1 VAARTLLL
9 FKVVPTQQDVAQLYV
24 NKQHKYF
31 MLKKILTSPWTAL
44 LTLALIVSIRI
55 ADPVFVE
62 SVRLRYF
69 DTLIT
74 AKEPTFNNIV
84 TVNIDEPTLDKY
96 GQWPLPR
103 AEYAKIIKD
112 LYDRG
117 ASLVVL
123 NVLMAE
129 PDRTGGDA
137 GLSAALKNYP
147 VILGSVPS
155 NKTKNTP
162 RVPGSAVLGPEWLDQ
177 IVQYSGLIANVPQL
191 ENSAAGVGIVSTLPE
206 VDGVNRRMPLIV
218 AVDDKLYPALSLETL
233 RVAAGDST
241 FQVKLFEGGV
251 EKMRVPKFGPVTTD
265 NLGRV
270 WIDWSQESRSFGLTK
285 LPKDLEGAIVIVGPT
300 AAGIGNPV
308 PTSKGAVWPHEV
320 QAAVIGTMMNG
331 VVIQRPDYADGV
343 EILALLAFGI
353 LLIFLSRWTYVGI
366 GATVVIVGAVVPGTM
381 WAFTNWLIL
390 SDATAISFGLIL
402 VALHTYGVKF
412 VSEFLQKQAVKKQF
426 AGYCSP
432 EVVRLLQE
440 NPDLIKKGI
449 KKDVSV
455 MFSDLRGF
463 TPIGE
468 YFDKPGNGGPQG
480 LATYMNGYMDAI
492 TIPIIDANG
501 MVLKY
506 VGDASMHIHGAPL
519 DDDRHAHTIV
529 AVGLEMLDAVDEYT
543 EIMEAQGLPPAA
555 MGWGCNT
562 GYGYIGEMGSTAR
575 HGYDI
580 LGDMV
585 STAARLEARCKAYG
599 VLCIIGAET
608 YNRTKDDFFYLLLD
622 NLQPKGKT
630 VADLIY
636 TVLRTRGIDYARDKI
651 AHDVMHD
658 LYRQKKFDEAAAMCA
673 KLKGNFGGQ
682 MDKYYKIWIE
692 RCDFMKLQDLGD
704 NWNGE
709 FVAHEK

>member
-1 VAARTLLL
+1 
-9 FKVVPTQQDVAQLYV
+9 
-24 NKQHKYF
+24 
-31 MLKKILTSPWTAL
+31 MLKKILLSPWTAL
-44 LTLALIVSIRI
+44 LTLALILSIRI

-74 AKEPTFNNIV
+74 QKAPTANNIY
-84 TVNIDEPTLDKY
+84 TVNIDEAALDKY

-117 ASLVVL
+117 AGLVVL
-123 NVLMAE
+123 NVIMAE

-137 GLSAALKNYP
+137 VLANALKQYP

-155 NKTKNTP
+155 ARTKNTP
-162 RVPGSAVLGPEWLDQ
+162 RNPGSAVMGPEWQDQ
-177 IVQYSGLIANVPQL
+177 IVQYPGLIANVPQL
-191 ENSAAGVGIVSTLPE
+191 ENAAAGIGIVSTLPE
-206 VDGVNRRMPLIV
+206 VDGVNRRLPLV
-218 AVDDKLYPALSLETL
+218 VSVDGKLYPSMSMEAL
-233 RVAAGDST
+233 RAAAGDST
-241 FQVKLFEGGV
+241 FQVKLNELGV
-251 EKMRVPKFGPVTTD
+251 EKMRIPKFGPITTD

-270 WIDWSQESRSFGLTK
+270 WIDWSQENNQASLLD
-285 LPKDLEGAIVIVGPT
+285 LPKNFNGAIVIVGPT
-300 AAGIGNPV
+300 AAGIANPL
-308 PTSKGAVWPHEV
+308 PTAKGAVWPQDV
-320 QAAVIGTMMNG
+320 QAAAMATMING

-343 EILALLAFGI
+343 EIIALLAFGI

-390 SDATAISFGLIL
+390 SDATALAVGLVL

-412 VSEFLQKQAVKKQF
+412 VSEFLQKQAIKKQF

-468 YFDKPGNGGPQG
+468 YFDKPGNGGPEG
-480 LATYMNGYMDAI
+480 LAKYMNGYMDAI

-529 AVGLEMLDAVDEYT
+529 AVGLEMLDRVDEYT
-543 EIMEAQGLPPAA
+543 KIMEAQGLPPAA

-562 GYGYIGEMGSTAR
+562 GDGYIGEMGSTAR

-636 TVLRTRGIDYARDKI
+636 TVLRTRGEDYTRDKI

-658 LYRQKKFDEAAAMCA
+658 LYRQKKFDEAAAMC
-673 KLKGNFGGQ
+673 KKMKGTFGGQ
-682 MDKYYKIWIE
+682 MDKYYKMWIE

>member
-1 VAARTLLL
+1 
-9 FKVVPTQQDVAQLYV
+9 
-24 NKQHKYF
+24 
-31 MLKKILTSPWTAL
+31 MLKKILLSPWTAL
-44 LTLALIVSIRI
+44 LTLALVVGIRV
-55 ADPVFVE
+55 ADPTFVE

-74 AKEPTFNNIV
+74 SKEVTVNNIV
-84 TVNIDEPTLDKY
+84 TVNIDEATLDKY

-103 AEYAKIIKD
+103 AEYAKIVRD
-112 LYDRG
+112 LYQRG
-117 ASLVVL
+117 AGLVVL
-123 NVLMAE
+123 NVLMPE
-129 PDRTGGDA
+129 TDRTGGD
-137 GLSAALKNYP
+137 GALGQTLKEFP
-147 VILGSVPS
+147 VVLGSIPS

-162 RVPGSAVLGPEWLDQ
+162 RVPGSAVLGPEFMDQ
-177 IVQYSGLIANVPQL
+177 IVQYPGLIANVPQL

-218 AVDDKLYPALSLETL
+218 TVDGKLYPALSLETL

-251 EKMRVPKFGPVTTD
+251 EKMRIPKFGPITTD
-265 NLGRV
+265 PLGRV
-270 WIDWSQESRSFGLTK
+270 WIDWSQESHSVSAVK
-285 LPKDLEGAIVIVGPT
+285 LPKDLAGAIVIVGPT
-300 AAGIGNPV
+300 AAGISNPV
-308 PTSKGAVWPHEV
+308 PTSKGAVFPHEV
-320 QAAVIGTMMNG
+320 QAAVIGTMVNG

-343 EILALLAFGI
+343 EILALVAFGL

-366 GATVVIVGAVVPGTM
+366 CATVVIVGAVVPGTM
-381 WAFTNWLIL
+381 YAFTNWLIL
-390 SDATAISFGLIL
+390 SDATAISFGLII

-412 VSEFLQKQAVKKQF
+412 VSEFLQKQAIKKQF
-426 AGYCSP
+426 AGYCSK
-432 EVVRLLQE
+432 EVVELLQKD
-440 NPDLIKKGI
+440 PDLIKRGVR
-449 KKDVSV
+449 KDVSV

-468 YFDKPGNGGPQG
+468 HYGDDVAG
-480 LATYMNGYMDAI
+480 LGKYMNGYMDAI
-492 TIPIIDANG
+492 SQPMLDNKG
-501 MVLKY
+501 MVIKY
-506 VGDASMHIHGAPL
+506 VGDASMHIHGAPIEDL
-519 DDDRHAHTIV
+519 NHARTIV
-529 AVGLEMLDAVDEYT
+529 AVGLEMLDKVDEYT
-543 EIMEAQGLPPAA
+543 KLMEAQGLPPAA
-555 MGWGCNT
+555 MGWGCNS
-562 GYGYIGEMGSTAR
+562 GIGFIGEMGSTER
-575 HGYDI
+575 HSYDI

-599 VLCIIGAET
+599 VLAIVGAET

-636 TVLRTRGIDYARDKI
+636 TVLRTKGVDYTRDKI

-658 LYRQKKFDEAAAMCA
+658 LYRQKKFDEAAAMCK

-692 RCDFMKLQDLGD
+692 RCDFMKQQDLGD

>member
-1 VAARTLLL
+1 
-9 FKVVPTQQDVAQLYV
+9 
-24 NKQHKYF
+24 
-31 MLKKILTSPWTAL
+31 MMKKILINPWTAL
-44 LTLALIVSIRI
+44 LTLALIISIRI

-74 AKEPTFNNIV
+74 SKAPTENNIY
-84 TVNIDEPTLDKY
+84 TVNIDEAALDKY

-117 ASLVVL
+117 AGLVVL
-123 NVLMAE
+123 NVIMAE
-129 PDRTGGDA
+129 PDRSGGDA
-137 GLSAALKNYP
+137 VLANALKQYP

-155 NKTKNTP
+155 ERTKNQP
-162 RVPGSAVLGPEWLDQ
+162 RKPGSAVISPEWQDQ
-177 IVQYSGLIANVPQL
+177 IIQYPGLIANIPSL
-191 ENSAAGVGIVSTLPE
+191 ENAAAGIGIVSTLPE
-206 VDGVNRRMPLIV
+206 VDGVNRRIPLV
-218 AVDDKLYPALSLETL
+218 VSVNDNLYPSLSLETL
-233 RVAAGDST
+233 RTAAGDST
-241 FQVKLFEGGV
+241 FQIKLNEYGV
-251 EKMRVPKFGPVTTD
+251 EKMRIPKFGPISTD
-265 NLGRV
+265 PLGRI
-270 WIDWSQESRSFGLTK
+270 WIDWSQQNKSVSLTN
-285 LPKDLEGAIVIVGPT
+285 LPKDFGGAVVIVGPT
-300 AAGIGNPV
+300 AAGISNPF
-308 PTSKGAVWPHEV
+308 PTSIGAVFPHDV
-320 QAAVIGTMMNG
+320 QASVIATMANG
-331 VVIQRPDYADGV
+331 VVIERPDYADGV
-343 EILALLAFGI
+343 EILALLGFGL

-390 SDATAISFGLIL
+390 SDATAITFGIII

-412 VSEFLQKQAVKKQF
+412 VSEFLQKQAIKKQF
-426 AGYCSP
+426 SGYCSK
-432 EVVRLLQE
+432 EVVELLQKD
-440 NPDLIKKGI
+440 PDLIKRGVR
-449 KKDVSV
+449 KDVSV

-468 YFDKPGNGGPQG
+468 HYGDDVGGLG
-480 LATYMNGYMDAI
+480 KYMNGYMDAI
-492 TIPIIDANG
+492 SKPIMDNKG
-501 MVLKY
+501 MVIKY
-506 VGDASMHIHGAPL
+506 VGDASMHIHGAPIE
-519 DDDRHAHTIV
+519 DANHAHTIV
-529 AVGLEMLDAVDEYT
+529 KVGLEMLDAVDAYT
-543 EIMEAQGLPPAA
+543 KEMEAQGLPPAA

-562 GYGYIGEMGSTAR
+562 GIGFIGEMGSTDR
-575 HGYDI
+575 HSYDI

-599 VLCIIGAET
+599 VLAIIGAET

-636 TVLRTRGIDYARDKI
+636 TVIRTRGEDYNKDRVQHDK
-651 AHDVMHD
+651 MHT
-658 LYRQKKFDEAAAMCA
+658 LYKSKKFDEAAAMCA
-673 KLKGNFGGQ
+673 KMKGTFGGQ

-692 RCDFMKLQDLGD
+692 RCEFMKQQDLGP

>member
-1 VAARTLLL
+1 MKIE
-9 FKVVPTQQDVAQLYV
+9 F
-24 NKQHKYF
+24 
-31 MLKKILTSPWTAL
+31 KKILLSPWTAL
-44 LTLALIVSIRI
+44 ITLVLIVGIRV
-55 ADPVFVE
+55 ADPTFVE

-74 AKEPTFNNIV
+74 AKAPTENNIV
-84 TVNIDEPTLDKY
+84 TVNIDEASLDKY

-117 ASLVVL
+117 AGLVVL

-137 GLSAALKNYP
+137 ALANALKNYP

-155 NKTKNTP
+155 DKTKNTP
-162 RVPGSAVLGPEWLDQ
+162 RNPGSAVLGPEHLDQ
-177 IVQYSGLIANVPQL
+177 IVQYPGLIANVPSL

-206 VDGVNRRMPLIV
+206 VDGVNRRVPLIV
-218 AVDDKLYPALSLETL
+218 TVDGKLYPGLSLETL

-251 EKMRVPKFGPVTTD
+251 EKMRIPKFGPVTTD

-270 WIDWSQESRSFGLTK
+270 WVDWSQQSKNVSL
-285 LPKDLEGAIVIVGPT
+285 LDVPKDLGGAIVIVGPT
-300 AAGIGNPV
+300 AAGISNPV
-308 PTSKGAVWPHEV
+308 PTSKGAVFPHEV
-320 QAAVIGTMMNG
+320 QAAVIGTMANG

-343 EILALLAFGI
+343 EIIALLAFGV

-366 GATVVIVGAVVPGTM
+366 LSTVVIVGAIVPGTIY
-381 WAFTNWLIL
+381 AFNNWLIL
-390 SDATAISFGLIL
+390 GDATAISFGLII

-412 VSEFLQKQAVKKQF
+412 VSEFLQKQAIKKQF

-519 DDDRHAHTIV
+519 DDDQHAHTIV
-529 AVGLEMLDAVDEYT
+529 KVGLEMLDRVDEYT
-543 EIMEAQGLPPAA
+543 KTMEAKGLPPAA

-562 GYGYIGEMGSTAR
+562 GDGYIGEMGSTAR

-636 TVLRTRGIDYARDKI
+636 TVLRTRGVDYSKDKEQ
-651 AHDVMHD
+651 HDKMHA
-658 LYRQKKFDEAAAMCA
+658 LYRAKKFDEAAALCK

-682 MDKYYKIWIE
+682 MDKYYKMWIE
-692 RCDFMKLQDLGD
+692 RCDFMKQQDLGD

>member
-1 VAARTLLL
+1 
-9 FKVVPTQQDVAQLYV
+9 
-24 NKQHKYF
+24 
-31 MLKKILTSPWTAL
+31 MKKILTSPWTAL
-44 LTLALIVSIRI
+44 LTLALILSIRI
-55 ADPVFVE
+55 ADPSFVE

-74 AKEPTFNNIV
+74 SKAPTENNIY
-84 TVNIDEPTLDKY
+84 TVNIDEAALDKY

-117 ASLVVL
+117 AGLVVL

-137 GLSAALKNYP
+137 SLSSALKNYP
-147 VILGSVPS
+147 VVLGSVPS

-162 RVPGSAVLGPEWLDQ
+162 RVPGSVVLGPEWLGQ
-177 IVQYSGLIANVPQL
+177 IVQYPGLIANVPQL
-191 ENSAAGVGIVSTLPE
+191 ENSAVGVGIVSTLPE
-206 VDGVNRRMPLIV
+206 VDGVNRRLPLIV
-218 AVDDKLYPALSLETL
+218 AVDGKLYPSIAMETL

-251 EKMRVPKFGPVTTD
+251 EKMRIPKFGPVTTD

-270 WIDWSQESRSFGLTK
+270 WVDWSQQSKSASLTN
-285 LPKDLEGAIVIVGPT
+285 LPKDFAGAIVIVGPT
-300 AAGIGNPV
+300 AAGIANPV

-320 QAAVIGTMMNG
+320 QASVVATMANG
-331 VVIQRPDYADGV
+331 VTIQRPDWADGA
-343 EILALLAFGI
+343 EILGVLIAGI
-353 LLIFLSRWTYVGI
+353 LLLFLTRWTYVGI
-366 GATVVIVGAVVPGTM
+366 GASIVIIGAVVPLCGY
-381 WAFTNWLIL
+381 AYSSGSQLV
-390 SDATAISFGLIL
+390 DATLPIGGLVL
-402 VALHTYGVKF
+402 VMLHAYGVKF
-412 VSEFLQKQAVKKQF
+412 VSEFLQKQAIKKQF
-426 AGYCSP
+426 AGYCSK
-432 EVVRLLQE
+432 EVVELLQKD
-440 NPDLIKKGI
+440 PDLIKRGVR
-449 KKDVSV
+449 KDVSV

-468 YFDKPGNGGPQG
+468 HYGDDVAG
-480 LATYMNGYMDAI
+480 LGKYMNGYMDAI
-492 TIPIIDANG
+492 SQPMLDNKG
-501 MVLKY
+501 MVIKY
-506 VGDASMHIHGAPL
+506 VGDASMHIHGAPIE
-519 DDDRHAHTIV
+519 DPNHARTIV

-543 EIMEAQGLPPAA
+543 KLMETQGLPPAA

-562 GYGYIGEMGSTAR
+562 GIGFIGEMGSTER
-575 HGYDI
+575 HSYDI

-636 TVLRTRGIDYARDKI
+636 TALRTKGADYTKDK
-651 AHDVMHD
+651 AQHELMHA
-658 LYRQKKFDEAAAMCA
+658 LYKQKKFDEAAAMCD

-692 RCDFMKLQDLGD
+692 RCEFMKQQDLGD
-704 NWNGE
+704 NWQGE

>member
-1 VAARTLLL
+1 
-9 FKVVPTQQDVAQLYV
+9 
-24 NKQHKYF
+24 
-31 MLKKILTSPWTAL
+31 MKKILLSPWTAL
-44 LTLALIVSIRI
+44 LTLALVLSIRV
-55 ADPVFVE
+55 ADPTFVE

-74 AKEPTFNNIV
+74 SKATTENNIY
-84 TVNIDEPTLDKY
+84 TVNIDESSLDKY

-117 ASLVVL
+117 AGLVVL

-129 PDRTGGDA
+129 SDRTGGDA
-137 GLSAALKNYP
+137 SLSAALKNYP
-147 VILGSVPS
+147 VVLGSVPS

-162 RVPGSAVLGPEWLDQ
+162 RAPGSAVVNSEWLDQ
-177 IVQYSGLIANVPQL
+177 IVTYPGLIANVPQL
-191 ENSAAGVGIVSTLPE
+191 ENNAAGIGIVNTLPE
-206 VDGVNRRMPLIV
+206 VDGVNRRIPLIV
-218 AVDDKLYPALSLETL
+218 TVDGKLYPGLALEAL
-233 RVAAGDST
+233 RVATANST

-251 EKMRVPKFGPVTTD
+251 EKMRLAGEIGIIPTD
-265 NLGRV
+265 ALGRV
-270 WIDWSQESRSFGLTK
+270 WIDWSQKSKSASLTN
-285 LPKDLEGAIVIVGPT
+285 LPKDFGGAIVVVGPT
-300 AAGIGNPV
+300 AAGISNPV
-308 PTSKGAVWPHEV
+308 PTSIGAIFPHDV
-320 QAAVIGTMMNG
+320 QAAVMATMINKTN
-331 VVIQRPDYADGV
+331 IQRPDYADGV
-343 EILALLAFGI
+343 EILALALFGI

-366 GATVVIVGAVVPGTM
+366 GATVVIIGTVVPGTM
-381 WAFTNWLIL
+381 YAFNNWLIL
-390 SDATAISFGLIL
+390 SDATAIAFGLII

-412 VSEFLQKQAVKKQF
+412 VSEFLQKQAIKKQF

-468 YFDKPGNGGPQG
+468 YFDKPGNGGPEG
-480 LATYMNGYMDAI
+480 LAKYMNGYMDAI
-492 TIPIIDANG
+492 TIPIIDSNG

-519 DDDRHAHTIV
+519 DDDQHAHTIV
-529 AVGLEMLDAVDEYT
+529 RVGLEMLDRVDEYT
-543 EIMEAQGLPPAA
+543 KMMEAQGLPPAA

-562 GYGYIGEMGSTAR
+562 GDGYIGEMGSTAR

-636 TVLRTRGIDYARDKI
+636 TVLRTRGVDYTRDKI

-658 LYRQKKFDEAAAMCA
+658 LYKQKKFDEAAAMCK

-682 MDKYYKIWIE
+682 MDKYYKMWIE
-692 RCDFMKLQDLGD
+692 RCEFMKQQDLGD

>member
-1 VAARTLLL
+1 
-9 FKVVPTQQDVAQLYV
+9 
-24 NKQHKYF
+24 
-31 MLKKILTSPWTAL
+31 
-44 LTLALIVSIRI
+44 
-55 ADPVFVE
+55 
-62 SVRLRYF
+62 
-69 DTLIT
+69 
-74 AKEPTFNNIV
+74 
-84 TVNIDEPTLDKY
+84 
-96 GQWPLPR
+96 
-103 AEYAKIIKD
+103 
-112 LYDRG
+112 
-117 ASLVVL
+117 
-123 NVLMAE
+123 
-129 PDRTGGDA
+129 
-137 GLSAALKNYP
+137 
-147 VILGSVPS
+147 
-155 NKTKNTP
+155 
-162 RVPGSAVLGPEWLDQ
+162 
-177 IVQYSGLIANVPQL
+177 
-191 ENSAAGVGIVSTLPE
+191 
-206 VDGVNRRMPLIV
+206 
-218 AVDDKLYPALSLETL
+218 
-233 RVAAGDST
+233 
-241 FQVKLFEGGV
+241 
-251 EKMRVPKFGPVTTD
+251 
-265 NLGRV
+265 
-270 WIDWSQESRSFGLTK
+270 
-285 LPKDLEGAIVIVGPT
+285 LPKDFGGAVVIVGPT
-300 AAGIGNPV
+300 AAGVSNPL
-308 PTSKGAVWPHEV
+308 PTSKGAVFPHDV
-320 QAAVIGTMMNG
+320 QASVIATMANG
-331 VVIQRPDYADGV
+331 VVIERPDYADGV
-343 EILALLAFGI
+343 EIVALLAFGL

-366 GATVVIVGAVVPGTM
+366 CATVVIVGAVVPGTM
-381 WAFTNWLIL
+381 YAFTNWLIL
-390 SDATAISFGLIL
+390 SDATAITFGLVI

-412 VSEFLQKQAVKKQF
+412 VSEFLQKQAIKKQF

-468 YFDKPGNGGPQG
+468 YFDKPGNGGPEG
-480 LATYMNGYMDAI
+480 LAKYMNGYMDAI

-529 AVGLEMLDAVDEYT
+529 KVGLEMLDRVDEYT
-543 EIMEAQGLPPAA
+543 KIMEAKGLPPAA

-562 GYGYIGEMGSTAR
+562 GDGYIGEMGSTAR

-636 TVLRTRGIDYARDKI
+636 TVLRTRGVDYTRDKI

-658 LYRQKKFDEAAAMCA
+658 LYRQQKFDEAAAMC
-673 KLKGNFGGQ
+673 KKMKGTFGGQ

-692 RCDFMKLQDLGD
+692 RCDFMKQQSLPD

>member
-1 VAARTLLL
+1 
-9 FKVVPTQQDVAQLYV
+9 
-24 NKQHKYF
+24 
-31 MLKKILTSPWTAL
+31 MMKKILLSPWTAL
-44 LTLALIVSIRI
+44 LTLALVVGIRI
-55 ADPVFVE
+55 ADPSFVE

-74 AKEPTFNNIV
+74 AKAPTENNIY

-112 LYDRG
+112 LYDRNAG
-117 ASLVVL
+117 LVVL

-137 GLSAALKNYP
+137 GLSSALKQYP
-147 VILGSVPS
+147 VVLGSVPS

-162 RVPGSAVLGPEWLDQ
+162 RVPGSVVLGPEWLGQ
-177 IVQYSGLIANVPQL
+177 IVQYPGLIANVPQL
-191 ENSAAGVGIVSTLPE
+191 ENSAVGVGIVSTLPE
-206 VDGVNRRMPLIV
+206 VDGVNRRLPLIV
-218 AVDDKLYPALSLETL
+218 AVDGKLYPSIAMETL

-241 FQVKLFEGGV
+241 FQVKLNEGGV
-251 EKMRVPKFGPVTTD
+251 EKMRIPKFGPVTTD
-265 NLGRV
+265 TLGRV
-270 WIDWSQESRSFGLTK
+270 WVDWSQQSKSASLTN
-285 LPKDLEGAIVIVGPT
+285 LPKDFAGAIVIVGPT
-300 AAGIGNPV
+300 AAGIANPV

-320 QAAVIGTMMNG
+320 QASVVATMANG
-331 VVIQRPDYADGV
+331 VTIQRPDWADGA
-343 EILALLAFGI
+343 EILGVLIAGI
-353 LLIFLSRWTYVGI
+353 LLLFLTRWTYVGI
-366 GATVVIVGAVVPGTM
+366 GASIVIIGAVVPLCGY
-381 WAFTNWLIL
+381 AYSSGSQLV
-390 SDATAISFGLIL
+390 DATLPIGGLIL
-402 VALHTYGVKF
+402 VMLHAYGVKF
-412 VSEFLQKQAVKKQF
+412 VSEFLQKQAIKKQF
-426 AGYCSP
+426 AGYCSK
-432 EVVRLLQE
+432 EVVEMLQKDPE
-440 NPDLIKKGI
+440 LIKRGVR
-449 KKDVSV
+449 KDVSV

-468 YFDKPGNGGPQG
+468 HYGDDVAG
-480 LATYMNGYMDAI
+480 LGKYMNGYMDSI
-492 TIPIIDANG
+492 SRPIMDNKG
-501 MVLKY
+501 MVIKY
-506 VGDASMHIHGAPL
+506 VGDASMHIHGAPIE
-519 DDDRHAHTIV
+519 DPNHARTIV

-543 EIMEAQGLPPAA
+543 KLMEAQGLPPAA

-562 GYGYIGEMGSTAR
+562 GIGFIGEMGSTDR
-575 HGYDI
+575 HSYDI

-636 TVLRTRGIDYARDKI
+636 TVLRTKGADYTKDRI
-651 AHDVMHD
+651 QHELMHA
-658 LYRQKKFDEAAAMCA
+658 LYKQKKFDEAAAMCK

-692 RCDFMKLQDLGD
+692 RCDFMKQQDLGD